1 MLNEASSHRLPP
13 DGLRV
18 GPGRLAT
25 DACHPPFLPYGLDPL
40 YSGFSAADHTDTK
53 DGAMSNRAR
62 IWLASAAALLG
73 GLYLLSSILFP
84 FVLGM
89 IIAYMLDPVC
99 DRLQARGI
107 PRTAATVLIVG
118 GFILAVVVA
127 IAVTAPVLWSQ
138 AVHIIERA
146 PELHQRAQ
154 EAIEPLWADIAPYLG
169 ESVRAHIEQ
178 TVAAYAG
185 TAAGWLGS
193 ALQAIFSGS
202 LAAFDILSLAL
213 ITPLVAFYLVR
224 DWNTLLAEIDRR
236 IPRPAVDIVR
246 ARAREIDAT
255 LAAWMRGV
263 ATVATILA
271 VFYIVSLSAIGL
283 YHSVLIGLFAGVI
296 SFIPFVGAI
305 VGGLLALVSALFTFD
320 TPTMWLTTVGIFF
333 LGQIVESNFLTPRLV
348 GRNVELHEVWVIFSL
363 MAGGLLFGFTGVLL
377 AIPVTASL
385 GVLVRAA
392 DDYYLVSHLYDPRQR
407 EKAEPEDAD

>member
-1 MLNEASSHRLPP
+1 
-13 DGLRV
+13 
-18 GPGRLAT
+18 
-25 DACHPPFLPYGLDPL
+25 
-40 YSGFSAADHTDTK
+40 
-53 DGAMSNRAR
+53 MSYRAR
-62 IWLASAAALLG
+62 IWLAMAAALLG

-89 IIAYMLDPVC
+89 VIAYMLDPVC

-107 PRTAATVLIVG
+107 PRTAATALLLG
-118 GFILAVVVA
+118 GFLLAAVAALAV
-127 IAVTAPVLWSQ
+127 AVPLLWSQ
-138 AVHIIERA
+138 AVQLIERA

-154 EAIEPLWADIAPYLG
+154 EAIEPLWADLAPYLS
-169 ESVRAHIEQ
+169 EPVRTRIEQ
-178 TVAAYAG
+178 TASAYAG

-202 LAAFDILSLAL
+202 LAAFDLLSMAL
-213 ITPLVAFYLVR
+213 ITPLVAFYLIR
-224 DWNTLLAEIDRR
+224 DWNTLLAEVDRR
-236 IPRPAVDIVR
+236 IPRPAVAIVR

-263 ATVATILA
+263 ATVAGILA
-271 VFYIVSLSAIGL
+271 AFYTVSLSAIGL
-283 YHSVLIGLFAGVI
+283 SYSVLIGLFAGAI

-305 VGGLLALVSALFTFD
+305 VGGLLAFISALFSFD
-320 TPTMWLTTVGIFF
+320 TPTMWLLTVGIFL
-333 LGQIVESNFLTPRLV
+333 LGQVVESNFLTPRLV

-377 AIPVTASL
+377 AIPVTASI

-392 DDYYLVSHLYDPRQR
+392 DDYYLGSRLYDPQ
-407 EKAEPEDAD
+407 AGGDGASGAD

>member
-1 MLNEASSHRLPP
+1 
-13 DGLRV
+13 
-18 GPGRLAT
+18 
-25 DACHPPFLPYGLDPL
+25 
-40 YSGFSAADHTDTK
+40 
-53 DGAMSNRAR
+53 MSYRAR
-62 IWLASAAALLG
+62 IWLAIAAALLG

-107 PRTAATVLIVG
+107 PRTAATALLLG
-118 GFILAVVVA
+118 GFILATVA
-127 IAVTAPVLWSQ
+127 ALAVAVPLLWSQ
-138 AVHIIERA
+138 AVQLIERA

-154 EAIEPLWADIAPYLG
+154 EAIEPIWAELSPYLS
-169 ESVRAHIEQ
+169 EPVRTRIEQ
-178 TVAAYAG
+178 TAAAYAG

-202 LAAFDILSLAL
+202 LAAFDLLSMAL
-213 ITPLVAFYLVR
+213 ITPLVAFYLIR

-236 IPRPAVDIVR
+236 IPRPAVGIAR

-263 ATVATILA
+263 ATVAAILA
-271 VFYIVSLSAIGL
+271 SFYTISLSAIGL
-283 YHSVLIGLFAGVI
+283 SYSVLIGLFAGAI

-305 VGGLLALVSALFTFD
+305 VGGLLAFISALFTFD
-320 TPTMWLTTVGIFF
+320 TPTMWLITLGIFL
-333 LGQIVESNFLTPRLV
+333 LGQVVESNFLTPRLV

-377 AIPVTASL
+377 AIPVTASI

-392 DDYYLVSHLYDPRQR
+392 DDYYLGSRLYDPFQ
-407 EKAEPEDAD
+407 AGEDGASGTD